1 MNPDWKTWWPLVQ
14 TKVRQGR
21 RLFDARLL
29 NERRL
34 IIVAVLALIWMIFDA
49 VWLTPG
55 FKALQDV
62 RKREQAARA
71 SMETT
76 QAEMQRR
83 VLDNLNQQRQAEQ
96 EIRQVKQR
104 LAEGQ
109 AELERQQ
116 ALLVPA
122 NQMAALLRGVLE
134 QNGQLRLL
142 SMRTMAPQEVTLA
155 KGVLSDSMGL
165 PPLLYRHRI
174 EMTVSGSYVELL
186 RWVRDVEGMPR
197 KLMWDSLSLKVEAP
211 SPPQLTFSVR
221 TYSPDRDALE
231 IAP

>member
-155 KGVLSDSMGL
+155 KGALSDSMGL

-197 KLMWDSLSLKVEAP
+197 KLMWDALSLKVEAP
-211 SPPQLTFSVR
+211 SPPQLTFSVH